1 MALSPTEAY
10 FVTRTVRALE
20 LLASGPLTAPKLA
33 EAMQIHPRTA
43 RRMLNRLA
51 DEGYVARL
59 DESRHRYVLTMR
71 LVALAGQWL
80 HHSENP
86 DRVIAAA
93 PPEAPGSWR
102 TCSLHQAG
110 SAGSAWRPPKG

>member
-20 LLASGPLTAPKLA
+20 LLASGPLSAPKLA

-51 DEGYVARL
+51 DEGYVQRL
-59 DESRHRYVLTMR
+59 DEPRRRYVLTMR
-71 LVALAGQWL
+71 LIAVAGQWL
-80 HHSENP
+80 HHNENP
-86 DRVIAAA
+86 YGPPPRALTAAVS
-93 PPEAPGSWR
+93 EGTGSWR
-102 TCSLHQAG
+102 TCSPRQAG
-110 SAGSAWRPPKG
+110 SAGSA